1 MSGGFLALQQKKSK
15 EKKKIADLED
25 AFRLADTNKDGKL
38 SVESWLDIL
47 KATGHQVTRIDV
59 VELFRDRELDPSG
72 GMSFEEYSGFDS
84 RNELAFKAIDKNGDG
99 FVSYSE
105 FTKICPN
112 LNKEQ
117 IESAFRKFDADGTGR
132 INYKEFCSMM
142 RKYQDKASASSNAS
156 SPTAEKPEGD

>member
-15 EKKKIADLED
+15 ERKKIADLED
-25 AFRLADTNKDGKL
+25 AFRLADTNKDGKI
-38 SVESWLDIL
+38 SVDSWLEIL
-47 KATGHQVTRIDV
+47 KATGHQITRGDVIDI
-59 VELFRDRELDPSG
+59 FREKDVDVSV

-99 FVSYSE
+99 FVSFGE

-117 IESAFRKFDADGTGR
+117 VESAFRKFDADGTGR
-132 INYKEFCSMM
+132 INYKEFCTMM

-156 SPTAEKPEGD
+156 SPTTEKPEED